1 MKYTY
6 SCSIKPVHE
15 RVMGQID
22 SACRRL
28 ASKLQNIDLKDLSVS
43 EYNQR
48 YLGEQIKNLTP
59 VLQTHAYLLGLNIA
73 KSEKALS
80 DYCIVDYG
88 GGAGLISLLA
98 KEMGVGK
105 VIYNDIYD
113 ISCRDAQLLSKEI
126 ELEADS
132 FICGDINEVI
142 DFFDESAF
150 RPDAIVSF
158 DVIEHIY
165 DIEGY
170 LKQLPQFPSDSW
182 RIVFGSGAN
191 GASPILKRRYTKA
204 QIHCGT
210 QTREATWGRKKRDSL
225 KAYIDIRKDI
235 IKQKAPQLDTRTIYE
250 LAIKTRGRIKQDI
263 EWHVEE
269 FLERGKI
276 SYKPDHPTNTCDPIT
291 GNWAEHLMNT
301 EWLESILNEAG
312 FTAKTISGYWGET
325 GNALTK
331 SITILLNSTI
341 SLLRN
346 KALALSPYYVIVAD
360 RNA

>member
-1 MKYTY
+1 
-6 SCSIKPVHE
+6 
-15 RVMGQID
+15 MGQID

-28 ASKLQNIDLKDLSVS
+28 ASKIQNIDLKALGVS

-59 VLQTHAYLLGLNIA
+59 VLQTYAYLLGLSIA
-73 KSEKALS
+73 KSEKALRE
-80 DYCIVDYG
+80 YCIVDYG

-113 ISCRDAQLLSKEI
+113 TSCRDAQLLSKDI
-126 ELEADS
+126 KLEADS
-132 FICGDINEVI
+132 FICGGIDEVI
-142 DFFDESAF
+142 DFFGKSTF
-150 RPDAIVSF
+150 QPDAIVSF

-170 LKQLPQFPSDSW
+170 LKQLPQLPSDSL
-182 RIVFGSGAN
+182 RLVFGSGAN
-191 GASPILKRRYTKA
+191 EANPILKRRYTKA
-204 QIHCGT
+204 QIQCET

-235 IKQKAPQLDTRTIYE
+235 IKKKAPQLDTRTINE
-250 LAIKTRGRIKQDI
+250 LAINTRGRIKEDI

-269 FLERGKI
+269 YLEHGKI

-291 GNWAEHLMNT
+291 GNWAEHLMST
-301 EWLESILNEAG
+301 KWLESILDEAG
-312 FTAKTISGYWGET
+312 FTAQTINGYWGET
-325 GNALTK
+325 RNVLAK

-341 SLLRN
+341 SILRQ
-346 KALALSPYYVIVAD
+346 KALALSPYYVVVAD
-360 RNA
+360 RNV